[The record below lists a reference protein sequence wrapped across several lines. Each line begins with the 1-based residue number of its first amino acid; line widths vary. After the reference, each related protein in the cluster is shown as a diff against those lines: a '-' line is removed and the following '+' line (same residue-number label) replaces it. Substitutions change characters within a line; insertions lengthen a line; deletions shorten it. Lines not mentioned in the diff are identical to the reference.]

1 VTRDRSPF
9 RYLPSLA
16 RTVAVGPLALFVTV
30 AVALAVVLWRIHEV
44 QPGAPP
50 PLAADI
56 QNVTWG
62 VVLTVAV
69 LIAVGGVMG
78 TDVQRGYYRS
88 YFSKPMG
95 PAWYYAQRYLL
106 GAAAV
111 LVTPIVYGVCLKL
124 LLHTTDFGWHG
135 TLFAAIGMAL
145 LLTGGATLL
154 LSTVTSRDW
163 LVVFLLVFLQTR
175 IAALVQ
181 FSARFHTELPAWVV
195 WPWKLLP
202 PFHLIQPSGPA
213 LHGGDLLHVLAYGAA
228 MVVAALVIMRYRPL
242 GSGGRA

>member
-1 VTRDRSPF
+1 MTRDRSPF
-9 RYLPSLA
+9 RYLPWLA
-16 RTVAVGPLALFVTV
+16 RTVAAGPLALFVTV
-30 AVALAVVLWRIHEV
+30 AVALAVVLWRVHAI

-50 PLAADI
+50 PRAADI
-56 QNVTWG
+56 QNATWS
-62 VVLTVAV
+62 VVLTVVV

-95 PAWYYAQRYLL
+95 PAWYYAQRFLL

-124 LLHTTDFGWHG
+124 MLHTTDFGWHG
-135 TLFAAIGMAL
+135 TLFAAIGMGL

-175 IAALVQ
+175 IAALVE
-181 FSARFHTELPAWVV
+181 FSSRLHANLPAWVV

-202 PFHLIQPSGPA
+202 PFHLITPSGPA